1 MPGKIADPTVA
12 HQVEL
17 VIHRLNSLSTLPC
30 VATRFLSHLS
40 QARLSDLAETIES
53 DPALTAAILSLAH
66 RLARHSFGE
75 GGQGLSCP
83 DESFSVRRAIDK
95 LPAHAVRQALLSV
108 KIYPAFGRDERRVL
122 FRKQLVEHCLAVACC
137 AEDIAAILSPQMDS
151 QLAYS
156 AGLLHDIGK
165 LALDETMPRSFAGI
179 VEQAK
184 SQQTCSRT
192 LEQKHLGLDHTI
204 LGKRLAAKWRL
215 PNQIVLA
222 IWLHHSDVNLLSQN
236 MPEAKIAQVV
246 QLADL
251 IARQCGIGQSGSFDL
266 PKGEV
271 SPQADKI
278 AQSLAINPDQLE
290 QIRRSLPDKVAQK
303 SEVLG
308 LDSPVTADDY
318 CNAVHAAAAQLAQ
331 KQSELALENRHLQTA
346 LSHFD
351 FTKEFLLSIDSNDE
365 PIDIAENFAVRWQKF
380 YQTGLVCLYLVAPG
394 NSQSSVSAV
403 EPFLKAVVVESPSQ
417 TKVVLLNA
425 PADAALRSS
434 DSLRSTG
441 TPAIP
446 QAIAN
451 SFAILNAQEHIGWLF
466 EQLDVEFDLS
476 HTKLL
481 PLLTTDYAIG
491 AIVFE
496 LHCPVETEQFEE
508 KFKTIASIAGAVLDM
523 AFASAGQQRFAEQFA
538 QSLATP
544 MAKPVA
550 DLSDVALAK
559 SDALDALAEMAA
571 GAAHELNNPLSV
583 ISGRAQM
590 LAAGETDPQ
599 KKQIL
604 GQIQKNAG
612 EISAIIDDLFVFASP
627 PQPRPTWTAHRQ
639 ILDEAIQLASQKTGV
654 EHIDAR
660 IEVIGDIKNIFADS
674 AQVASAIANVICNSI
689 ESYADSFG
697 PVKITASADHSSGF
711 VKLTIADFGCGMDE
725 QTLQKATYP
734 FFSNLPAGRKRGMGL
749 AHAARLIQLNGGNL
763 SITSTPGTG
772 TTVTILLPCK

>member
-1 MPGKIADPTVA
+1 MSEKIADPTVA

-17 VIHRLNSLSTLPC
+17 AILRLSSLSTLPC
-30 VATRFLSHLS
+30 VAVRFLLFLS
-40 QARLSDLAETIES
+40 QARFSALAETIES
-53 DPALTAAILSLAH
+53 APALTAKILSLIH
-66 RLARHSFGE
+66 KE
-75 GGQGLSCP
+75 GLSCP
-83 DESFSVRRAIDK
+83 DESFSVHQAIEK
-95 LPAHAVRQALLSV
+95 LPRNAVRQALLSV
-108 KIYPAFGRDERRVL
+108 KIYPAFGRDEHRVL
-122 FRKQLVEHCLAVACC
+122 FRKQLIIHSLAVACC
-137 AEDIAAILSPQMDS
+137 AEDIAAILSPQMES

-179 VEQAK
+179 VEQAQ
-184 SQQTCSRT
+184 SQQACSLT

-215 PNQIVLA
+215 PNQILLA
-222 IWLHHSDVNLLSQN
+222 IWLHHSDMQLISQS

-251 IARQCGIGQSGSFDL
+251 IARQAGIGQSGSFDM
-266 PKGEV
+266 PD
-271 SPQADKI
+271 SADKI
-278 AQSLAINPDQLE
+278 AQSLAINPGQLE

-303 SEVLG
+303 SDSLG

-318 CNAVHAAAAQLAQ
+318 CNALHAVTAQLAQ
-331 KQSELALENRHLQTA
+331 KQSELALENRRLQTA

-365 PIDIAENFAVRWQKF
+365 PIDVAENFAVRWQKF
-380 YQTGLVCLYLVAPG
+380 YQTGSVCLYLVPPD
-394 NSQSSVSAV
+394 SPQ
-403 EPFLKAVVVESPSQ
+403 FLKAVVVQSPSQ
-417 TKVVLLNA
+417 AKVVLLKA

-451 SFAILNAQEHIGWLF
+451 SFAILNAQDHIGWLF

-476 HTKLL
+476 HTRLL
-481 PLLTTDYAIG
+481 PLLSGNKAIG

-496 LHCPVETEQFEE
+496 FHHPVETEQFE
-508 KFKTIASIAGAVLDM
+508 KNFKAITSIAGAVLDLF
-523 AFASAGQQRFAEQFA
+523 FATASQQRFAEQFA
-538 QSLATP
+538 QSLTTP
-544 MAKPVA
+544 VAELAA
-550 DLSDVALAK
+550 DLSGRSPLGTK

-612 EISAIIDDLFVFASP
+612 QITAIIDDLFVFASP
-627 PQPRPTWTAHRQ
+627 PSPRPTWTSHRQ

-697 PVKITASADHSSGF
+697 PVKITTSADQSGSF
-711 VKLTIADFGCGMDE
+711 VKLTIADFGCGMDGE
-725 QTLQKATYP
+725 TLQKATYP

-749 AHAARLIQLNGGNL
+749 AHAARLIQLNAGLL
-763 SITSTPGTG
+763 SITSTPGSG
-772 TTVTILLPCK
+772 TTVTILLPCKLVSPS

>member
-17 VIHRLNSLSTLPC
+17 VIHRLSSLSTLPC
-30 VATRFLSHLS
+30 VATRFLLSLS
-40 QARLSDLAETIES
+40 QARPSALAETIES
-53 DPALTAAILSLAH
+53 DPALTARILSLMH
-66 RLARHSFGE
+66 Q
-75 GGQGLSCP
+75 QGLSCP
-83 DESFSVRRAIDK
+83 DESSSVRRAIDK

-108 KIYPAFGRDERRVL
+108 RVYPAFGRDEHRVL
-122 FRKQLVEHCLAVACC
+122 FRKQLVVHSLAVACC
-137 AEDIAAILSPQMDS
+137 AEDIAGVISPQMDS

-179 VEQAK
+179 VEQAE
-184 SQQTCSRT
+184 SQQACTRI

-222 IWLHHSDVNLLSQN
+222 IWLHHSDVNLISQS

-251 IARQCGIGQSGSFDL
+251 IARQCGIGQSGSFDA
-266 PKGEV
+266 PD
-271 SPQADKI
+271 SADKI
-278 AQSLAINPDQLE
+278 AQLLAINPEQLE
-290 QIRRSLPDKVAQK
+290 QIRRSLAEKVAQK

-308 LDSPVTADDY
+308 LDSPITADDY

-365 PIDIAENFAVRWQKF
+365 PIDVAENFAVRWQKF
-380 YQTGLVCLYLVAPG
+380 YQTGLVCLYLAAPAD
-394 NSQSSVSAV
+394 SQ
-403 EPFLKAVVVESPSQ
+403 FFKAVVVESPSQ
-417 TKVVLLNA
+417 TKVVLLKA
-425 PADAALRSS
+425 PAE
-434 DSLRSTG
+434 

-446 QAIAN
+446 QAITN
-451 SFAILNAQEHIGWLF
+451 SFAILNAQDYADWLF
-466 EQLDVEFDLS
+466 EQLDVEFDLG

-481 PLLTTDYAIG
+481 PLLSGNKAIG

-496 LHCPVETEQFEE
+496 LHYPVLSQVEGPAETEQFEE
-508 KFKTIASIAGAVLDM
+508 KFRTSASIAGAVLDL

-538 QSLATP
+538 QSLTTP
-544 MAKPVA
+544 VAKPVA
-550 DLSDVALAK
+550 DLSGVLSGVALAKTEALAK
-559 SDALDALAEMAA
+559 SDALDALAEMAG

-583 ISGRAQM
+583 ISGRAQI
-590 LAAGETDPQ
+590 LAQGETDPG

-604 GQIQKNAG
+604 RQIKENAD

-627 PQPRPTWTAHRQ
+627 PRPRPTWTAHRQ
-639 ILDEAIQLASQKTGV
+639 ILDEAIQLASRKTGV

-674 AQVASAIANVICNSI
+674 AQVASAIANVICNSVQ
-689 ESYADSFG
+689 SYADSTG
-697 PVKITASADHSSGF
+697 PVKITASADQSGSF
-711 VKLTIADFGCGMDE
+711 VKLIIADLGCGMDS

-734 FFSNLPAGRKRGMGL
+734 FFSNQPAGRKRGMGL
-749 AHAARLIQLNGGNL
+749 AHAARLIQLNGGKL
-763 SITSTPGTG
+763 SITSRPAGG

>member
-1 MPGKIADPTVA
+1 MVEPTVA

-17 VIHRLNSLSTLPC
+17 VIHRLSSLSTLPC
-30 VATRFLSHLS
+30 VATRVLLSLS

-53 DPALTAAILSLAH
+53 DPALAAAILSLIH
-66 RLARHSFGE
+66 KE
-75 GGQGLSCP
+75 GLSCP
-83 DESFSVRRAIDK
+83 GESFSVRRAIDK
-95 LPAHAVRQALLSV
+95 LPAHTVRQALLSV
-108 KIYPAFGRDERRVL
+108 KIYPAFSRDERRVL
-122 FRKQLVEHCLAVACC
+122 FRKQLIIHSLAVACC
-137 AEDIAAILSPQMDS
+137 AEDIAAILFPQMDS

-184 SQQTCSRT
+184 SQQVCTRI

-204 LGKRLAAKWRL
+204 LGKRLATKWRL
-215 PNQIVLA
+215 PSQIVLA
-222 IWLHHSDVNLLSQN
+222 IWLHHSDVNLISQD
-236 MPEAKIAQVV
+236 MPEARIAQVV

-251 IARQCGIGQSGSFDL
+251 IARQAGIGNSGSFDT
-266 PKGEV
+266 PDSV
-271 SPQADKI
+271 DKI
-278 AQSLAINPDQLE
+278 AQSLAISPEQLE

-303 SEVLG
+303 SDCLG
-308 LDSPVTADDY
+308 LDSPVTADEY

-331 KQSELALENRHLQTA
+331 KQSELALENRLLQTA

-351 FTKEFLLSIDSNDE
+351 FTKEFLQSLNSNDE
-365 PIDIAENFAVRWQKF
+365 PIDVAENFAVRWQKF
-380 YQTGLVCLYLVAPG
+380 YQIGSVCLYLVPPDS
-394 NSQSSVSAV
+394 SQ
-403 EPFLKAVVVESPSQ
+403 FLKAVVVDSPSQ
-417 TKVVLLNA
+417 TKVVLLKA
-425 PADAALRSS
+425 PAE
-434 DSLRSTG
+434 

-451 SFAILNAQEHIGWLF
+451 SFAILNAQDHIGWLF

-481 PLLTTDYAIG
+481 PLLAGNKAIG
-491 AIVFE
+491 AIAFE
-496 LHCPVETEQFEE
+496 FHHPVETEQFEE
-508 KFKTIASIAGAVLDM
+508 KFKAVASIAGAVLGLV
-523 AFASAGQQRFAEQFA
+523 FASAGQQLFAEQFA

-544 MAKPVA
+544 VAKPVA
-550 DLSDVALAK
+550 DLPDVASAK

-583 ISGRAQM
+583 ISGRAQL
-590 LAAGETDPQ
+590 LAAGETDPG

-612 EISAIIDDLFVFASP
+612 QITAIIDDLFVFASP
-627 PQPRPTWTAHRQ
+627 PPPRPTWTSHRQ
-639 ILDEAIQLASQKTGV
+639 ILDEAIQLASQETGV
-654 EHIDAR
+654 ERIDAR
-660 IEVIGDIKNIFADS
+660 IEVIGDVKNIFADS
-674 AQVASAIANVICNSI
+674 AQVASAIANVICNSV

-697 PVKITASADHSSGF
+697 PVKITAAANPSGRF
-711 VKLTIADFGCGMDE
+711 VKLTITDFGCGMDE
-725 QTLQKATYP
+725 QTLQKAIYP

-749 AHAARLIQLNGGNL
+749 AHAARLIQLNGGSLNII
-763 SITSTPGTG
+763 SHPGSG